1 MNLRS
6 GSLMVGLAR
15 RLVMTALLVVAGG
28 GLVETRAQRADPKD
42 PRNEQ
47 IGREL
52 LTRAIAA
59 RGGPIYTGIQT
70 VSARGIFTPF
80 QKGMSQI
87 PSTFENFII
96 YADRERPNRERVEFG
111 KGKKKDRRIQVN
123 VGRTGWVYDGD
134 AQTIK
139 DQTARQIEDYLESA
153 EFDLDRLLRMNLA
166 DPSLK
171 VRFAGREE
179 LRPGE
184 RADVVAIEIGPERL
198 VSIQLDRTTS
208 LPLTLVYEK
217 SGSAGNQR
225 QEVRFFQY
233 VSYDGVLFPNI
244 IDFYRDGIQ
253 ESRVNYQSI
262 RINQPL
268 SEQLFV
274 KPATIKDVR

>member
-1 MNLRS
+1 MNGRS
-6 GSLMVGLAR
+6 GSIKGWGPRVFLA
-15 RLVMTALLVVAGG
+15 ALLLAAGG
-28 GLVETRAQRADPKD
+28 GLSEGRAQRADPKD

-52 LTRAIAA
+52 LTKAIAA
-59 RGGPIYTGIQT
+59 RGGPLYTGIRT
-70 VSARGIFTPF
+70 ISASGIFTPF
-80 QKGMSQI
+80 EKGMSQI
-87 PSTFENFII
+87 PSPFENFII
-96 YADRERPNRERVEFG
+96 YPDRERVEFG

-123 VGRTGWVYDGD
+123 EGRTGWVYDGD

-139 DQTARQIEDYLESA
+139 DQTAQQIDDYLEGT

-166 DPSLK
+166 DPARK

-184 RADVVAIEIGPERL
+184 RADVVSIEIGPERQVTIL
-198 VSIQLDRTTS
+198 LDRTTS
-208 LPLTLVYEK
+208 LPITLIYEK

-233 VSYDGVLFPNI
+233 VRYDGVLFPNI

-262 RINQPL
+262 RLNQAIGA
-268 SEQLFV
+268 QLFV